1 MKYMVYPVEF
11 TRFLVRR
18 QIARV
23 LHDHDHAVVSGL
35 APADR
40 AEFLVRQGEALLAV
54 MNIVFR
60 IPDRVR
66 EPFHLFLRHVDDV
79 ECQTLGRLI
88 SDSRQ
93 FRQLLYQF

>member
-1 MKYMVYPVEF
+1 MQVIQMWDRLLDGRHI
-11 TRFLVRR
+11 TR
-18 QIARV
+18 I

-66 EPFHLFLRHVDDV
+66 EPFHLFLRHVDDM
-79 ECQTLGRLI
+79 ECQTLGRLV
-88 SDSRQ
+88 SDSRK